1 MLSVVALTGLLAFGV
16 DTGVA
21 SAASTGSISGTVTNT
36 SSVVEPNVCVTAYGY
51 STGVTATATSNSS
64 GAYTISNLPADS
76 YTVEF
81 DPSCNGTIS
90 STLAIQWYQ
99 YEPDVGQAAYV
110 DVGVSN
116 VAGISALLQTA
127 STISGTVTNTSSADV
142 QGVCV
147 YLYTSDGYKYIK
159 TNVVTAANG
168 TYTIGN
174 LQDATY
180 EVLFDPTCGET
191 ISSPYASQFYNDE
204 PDYETGLPITFSS
217 STTRTGVNAT
227 LAAGASISG
236 TVTAPGAVND
246 GGVCVIAYTAA
257 VENFEALAIT
267 NASGAYDLTNL
278 PADSYKVV
286 FDPGCEGLVTTDFG
300 ISWYNAEASFAAAT
314 TVTLSTAEALSGV
327 NATLGLIV
335 SALSISTTSLP
346 SGTMSSAYSAT
357 MSATGGS
364 GAYDWTAS
372 GLPAGLSISASTG
385 AITGTPTV
393 SGGFTALITVTD
405 ASTPVVQ
412 ATTSLS
418 LSIVS
423 PPPPPTTTTTT
434 TVPITQTVCTAKTKT
449 VTIHKVEVKNG
460 KKITVTVR
468 EKVRVYKT
476 VTIKKTEKIHGKK
489 VVVITHKSELVK
501 VCKTVIV

>member
-1 MLSVVALTGLLAFGV
+1 
-16 DTGVA
+16 
-21 SAASTGSISGTVTNT
+21 
-36 SSVVEPNVCVTAYGY
+36 
-51 STGVTATATSNSS
+51 
-64 GAYTISNLPADS
+64 
-76 YTVEF
+76 
-81 DPSCNGTIS
+81 
-90 STLAIQWYQ
+90 
-99 YEPDVGQAAYV
+99 
-110 DVGVSN
+110 
-116 VAGISALLQTA
+116 
-127 STISGTVTNTSSADV
+127 
-142 QGVCV
+142 
-147 YLYTSDGYKYIK
+147 
-159 TNVVTAANG
+159 
-168 TYTIGN
+168 
-174 LQDATY
+174 
-180 EVLFDPTCGET
+180 
-191 ISSPYASQFYNDE
+191 
-204 PDYETGLPITFSS
+204 
-217 STTRTGVNAT
+217 
-227 LAAGASISG
+227 
-236 TVTAPGAVND
+236 
-246 GGVCVIAYTAA
+246 VIAYTAS

-267 NASGAYDLTNL
+267 NASGAYDITNL
-278 PADSYKVV
+278 PADSFKVV

-300 ISWYNAEASFAAAT
+300 ISWYNGQASFAAAT
-314 TVTLSTAEALSGV
+314 TVTLSTAEALGGV

-335 SALSISTTSLP
+335 SPLSISTTSLP

-364 GAYDWTAS
+364 GSYDWTAS

-418 LSIVS
+418 LSIAS

-468 EKVRVYKT
+468 EKERVYKT
-476 VTIKKTEKIHGKK
+476 VTIKKTEKIKGKK
-489 VVVITHKSELVK
+489 VVVITHKKELVK

>member
-1 MLSVVALTGLLAFGV
+1 M
-16 DTGVA
+16 
-21 SAASTGSISGTVTNT
+21 
-36 SSVVEPNVCVTAYGY
+36 
-51 STGVTATATSNSS
+51 
-64 GAYTISNLPADS
+64 
-76 YTVEF
+76 
-81 DPSCNGTIS
+81 
-90 STLAIQWYQ
+90 Q
-99 YEPDVGQAAYV
+99 Y
-110 DVGVSN
+110 
-116 VAGISALLQTA
+116 
-127 STISGTVTNTSSADV
+127 
-142 QGVCV
+142 
-147 YLYTSDGYKYIK
+147 
-159 TNVVTAANG
+159 
-168 TYTIGN
+168 
-174 LQDATY
+174 
-180 EVLFDPTCGET
+180 
-191 ISSPYASQFYNDE
+191 YNDE
-204 PDYETGLPITFSS
+204 PDIGTAFQITFSS
-217 STTRTGVNAT
+217 PTMRTGVNAT

-246 GGVCVIAYTAA
+246 EGVCVLAYAGTAGY
-257 VENFEALAIT
+257 FEALAGT
-267 NASGAYDLTNL
+267 NSAGAYDITNL
-278 PADSYKVV
+278 PADTYKIA
-286 FDPGCEGLVTTDFG
+286 FEPGCGLVGSDFDV
-300 ISWYNAEASFAAAT
+300 SWYNGEASFPAAT
-314 TVTLSTAEALSGV
+314 TETLSTGETLSGV
-327 NATLGLIV
+327 NVTLGLLV
-335 SALSISTTSLP
+335 SPLSISTTSLP

-357 MSATGGS
+357 LSATGGG

-434 TVPITQTVCTAKTKT
+434 TVVPITQTVCTAKTKT
-449 VTIHKVEVKNG
+449 VTIHKVEVKNS